1 MQGTQTGHTGHI
13 GQDKGP
19 PGFGNGFGGALR
31 PLWGVKECRG
41 SHWCVPRGLFE
52 VSGVSQGM
60 PWGGFG
66 VSPKLIQG
74 CLRACGGI
82 SPGSLQSI
90 SRGVLG
96 SLCLISRAHLG
107 CPQCVPGAS
116 LGCPQGTSGDVV
128 GSPRQYFQDLLGI
141 SLVGALGSLWLSSR
155 APSGCL
161 WSLPRASQG
170 VQRWCPQGTPGGAC
184 PRSLRAGGAGS
195 APGSAGTLCSIPPR
209 VAPGRPGVPGPR
221 RPPFPPLRSGR
232 DRSSPE

>member
-1 MQGTQTGHTGHI
+1 MQGTQTGHTGHM

-19 PGFGNGFGGALR
+19 PGFGNGLGGALR
-31 PLWGVKECRG
+31 PLWGVRECRG

-60 PWGGFG
+60 PWGGFE

-74 CLRACGGI
+74 CLRARGGI

-96 SLCLISRAHLG
+96 SLCLISRAHGVSPVCPRGLFGVSPGYLG
-107 CPQCVPGAS
+107 GCCGVSSTVFPGPAWDLSGGCVGVPLALLQSSFGVSLESPPSISGGAAVVSPGH
-116 LGCPQGTSGDVV
+116 
-128 GSPRQYFQDLLGI
+128 PR
-141 SLVGALGSLWLSSR
+141 
-155 APSGCL
+155 
-161 WSLPRASQG
+161 
-170 VQRWCPQGTPGGAC
+170 GAC
-184 PRSLRAGGAGS
+184 PGSLRAGGAGS
-195 APGSAGTLCSIPPR
+195 APGSAGTLRSIPPR